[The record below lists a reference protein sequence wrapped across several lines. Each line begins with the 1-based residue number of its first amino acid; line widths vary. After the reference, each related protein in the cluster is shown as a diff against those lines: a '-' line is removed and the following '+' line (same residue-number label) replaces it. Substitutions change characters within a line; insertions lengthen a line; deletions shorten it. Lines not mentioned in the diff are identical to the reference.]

1 MKNEKPRPNVKK
13 APTVQDQAVV
23 AFQKVNS
30 LTVKTA
36 PDRQAAA
43 DLWDAI
49 RAFRKQ
55 EEERKKQD
63 CDPLKAAWEAKK
75 APFDAF
81 INECK
86 TYEARL
92 QIVMAQWD
100 REQVRLALE
109 QQESINKQ
117 VEAQNAKI
125 QAKADAQGVQ
135 ALLKVPREVDAPQ
148 RVIPTQAGMKQ
159 VRQTVKRW
167 KIKDLLP
174 EQIEDLHAD
183 HPLLTEMP
191 RDLLKV
197 DVVLMNQLVKL
208 GRQPACVEVYDDYQY
223 SQR

>member
-1 MKNEKPRPNVKK
+1 MKPTAPRANVKK
-13 APTVQDQAVV
+13 GPTVQDQAVI

-55 EEERKKQD
+55 EEERKKLE
-63 CDPLKAAWEAKK
+63 CDPLKDAWETRK

-81 INECK
+81 ISQCK
-86 TYEARL
+86 TYETRL
-92 QIVMAQWD
+92 QVVMSQWD
-100 REQVRLALE
+100 REQVRRALE
-109 QQESINKQ
+109 QQEAINRQ
-117 VEAQNAKI
+117 THDQNAKI
-125 QAKADAQGVQ
+125 QAKADEQGVQ
-135 ALLKVPREVDAPQ
+135 AVLKVPREIEAPPTA
-148 RVIPTQAGMKQ
+148 IPTQAGTKQ

-174 EQIEDLHAD
+174 EQIEDVHAD
-183 HPLLTEMP
+183 HPLLMEIP

-197 DVVLMNQLVKL
+197 DMVLMNQLVKL